1 MKTQRRIKCHRI
13 AANKQKTECNMI
25 LMQFSYI
32 YIMKITLSQKNVPR
46 SVSQL

>member
-1 MKTQRRIKCHRI
+1 
-13 AANKQKTECNMI
+13 MI